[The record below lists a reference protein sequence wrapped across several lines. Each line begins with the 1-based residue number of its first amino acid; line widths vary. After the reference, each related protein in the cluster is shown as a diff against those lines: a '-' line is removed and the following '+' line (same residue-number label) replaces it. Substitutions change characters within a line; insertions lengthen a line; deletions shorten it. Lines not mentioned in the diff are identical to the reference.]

1 MSNKERDECAELQ
14 NIKYKTM
21 LMNGTTIKDTQM
33 SNDLHNLDMFLESE
47 KNMNRNEPWSKLDKT
62 NRTRKIVEFVETYAN
77 EHDLSNE
84 EKTIMITFLK
94 DCLNKKKLYRVKD
107 VTYDKESGVIK
118 DIPALV
124 YNKHHKHFTLKK
136 LEKHTGTVKSLPHGK
151 VAVSSQRQ
159 GKKIRID
166 TTSSVESVDSVNESV

>member
-1 MSNKERDECAELQ
+1 MSNKERDECTELK

-47 KNMNRNEPWSKLDKT
+47 KNMNRSEPWSKLDKT
-62 NRTRKIVEFVETYAN
+62 NRTRKIVDFVETYAN
-77 EHDLSNE
+77 EHEFSDE
-84 EKTIMITFLK
+84 ERGLMMTFLK

-107 VTYDKESGVIK
+107 VAYDKESGVIK

-136 LEKHTGTVKSLPHGK
+136 LEKHTGTVKSLPSGK
-151 VAVSSQRQ
+151 IGASSQKPS
-159 GKKIRID
+159 KKIRIE
-166 TTSSVESVDSVNESV
+166 TTSSVVSDDAVNESI

>member
-1 MSNKERDECAELQ
+1 MSNKERDECAELK

-47 KNMNRNEPWSKLDKT
+47 KNMNRSEPWSKLDKT
-62 NRTRKIVEFVETYAN
+62 NRTRKIVEFVETYTN

-84 EKTIMITFLK
+84 EKTIMTTFLK

-107 VTYDKESGVIK
+107 VIYDKESGVIK

-124 YNKHHKHFTLKK
+124 YNKHHRHFTLKK
-136 LEKHTGTVKSLPHGK
+136 LEKHTGTVKSFPNGK
-151 VAVSSQRQ
+151 IGASSQKPSKR
-159 GKKIRID
+159 
-166 TTSSVESVDSVNESV
+166 